1 MKKINSWKLGAA
13 LLMAAGSAC
22 AAVTSVTWSTNN
34 ATRTYTYTR
43 GTAITPDTA
52 TIGGAL
58 VALPAGCG
66 TTPELPAGLT
76 FTQTTVNQCIISGT
90 PTATSPTTLYQVHF
104 KGAANASDSI
114 TFMTITVG
122 PVTNLNYG
130 TKVIAATVGK
140 ALTAVTP
147 TITSTGTLTFT
158 ADSAL
163 PAGLSLSSTT
173 GAISGTP
180 SAAFTGRTY
189 TITAANGTQDTTR
202 TKVNI
207 KVRAAVSYS
216 AWTGHKSITVNTTG
230 QNLGAAVTNFPVLV
244 RLTGANAAVFAA
256 TKDGSGVRFTAMDS
270 VSPLPY
276 QIERWDS
283 TAKKAE
289 VWVTLPSVAA
299 TGNTTFLMHYGAP
312 TAQTS
317 ASAGA
322 ATFDTANGFQAVWH
336 MNGAAA
342 SVELDATANGYNATP
357 TGTASTTGAIGAARS
372 FDGSSYLQAMN
383 TASSRLN
390 FPLSSAWTI
399 AAWVT
404 SSATQRLSVVTKSNY
419 QYALQTAYSAAQWEV
434 VERLS
439 VFQPGTTTVIRGG
452 WPHAYSPV
460 DSLKGAGV
468 WSHVVGVRKAAGMYV
483 YVNGNL
489 VGDNL
494 PGGAGLAGFNSDNVV
509 AAQQANDVVIG
520 AMFENSTASMTRGWD
535 SNIDDVQMSDVARD
549 SNFIRLSYAT
559 QRPTGA
565 VVSVEGTVATVPD
578 APTGVTGA
586 KGSAAGSIV
595 VTWVAP
601 ANDGGSV
608 ITGYKVTAN
617 DTAKTCTATA
627 PAVTCTITGLTSG
640 TAYTFTV
647 KATNAVGTSAAS
659 AASASVTGI
668 VSSARL
674 ASNTFAASVRN
685 GAVAFSLPAGVQAG
699 HIVIA
704 DMRGRQVW
712 AMNVTNGKASWN
724 GVLANGKPLNNGTY
738 LVRFTGSNAKIWES
752 KLAYV
757 H

>member
-1 MKKINSWKLGAA
+1 VKKINSWKLGAA
-13 LLMAAGSAC
+13 LLLAAGSTF
-22 AAVTSVTWSTNN
+22 AAVTSVTWSSNN

-66 TTPELPAGLT
+66 TTPDLPAGLT
-76 FTQTTVNQCIISGT
+76 LTQTTVNQCVISGT

-130 TKVIAATVGK
+130 TKVINATVGK
-140 ALTAVTP
+140 SLTAVTP
-147 TITSTGTLTFT
+147 TLVSTGTLTFT

-180 SAAFTGRTY
+180 SAAFAGRTY
-189 TITAANGTQDTTR
+189 LITAANGTQDTTR
-202 TKVNI
+202 AKVNI

-216 AWTGHKSITVNTTG
+216 AWTGHKTITVNTTG
-230 QNLGAAVTNFPVLV
+230 QNIGAAVTNFPVLV

-256 TKDGSGVRFTAMDS
+256 TKNGSGVRFTAMDS

-312 TAQTS
+312 AAQTT

-322 ATFDTANGFQAVWH
+322 STFDTANGFQAVWH
-336 MNGAAA
+336 MNAAA
-342 SVELDATANGYNATP
+342 AADSEKDATANGYTAVP
-357 TGTASTTGAIGAARS
+357 TGTTIAAGAIGTARA
-372 FDGSSYLQAMN
+372 FDGSSYLTAIN

-439 VFQPGTTTVIRGG
+439 VLQPGTATVIRGG

-460 DSLKGAGV
+460 DSLKAAGI
-468 WSHVVGVRKAAGMYV
+468 WTHVVGVRKAAGMYV

-494 PGGAGLAGFNSDNVV
+494 TGAGFNYDNVV
-509 AAQQANDVVIG
+509 AAQTANDVVIG
-520 AMFENSTASMTRGWD
+520 AMFENATASMTRGWD
-535 SNIDDVQMSDVARD
+535 SNIDDIQMSDVARD

-559 QRPTGA
+559 QRPAST
-565 VVSVEGTVATVPD
+565 VVSVEGSVATVPD
-578 APTGVTGA
+578 APTTVTGA

-601 ANDGGSV
+601 ANDGGSA

-617 DTAKTCTATA
+617 DTSKTCTATA
-627 PAVTCTITGLTSG
+627 PAVTCTISGLAAGS
-640 TAYTFTV
+640 YTFTV
-647 KATNAVGTSAAS
+647 KATNSVGTSVAS

-668 VSSARL
+668 VLSARL
-674 ASNTFAASVRN
+674 ASSTFTASMLN
-685 GAVAFSLPAGVQAG
+685 GGVAFSLPAGVQAG
-699 HIVIA
+699 HLVIA

-712 AMNVTNGKASWN
+712 AMNVTNSKASWN
-724 GVLANGKPLNNGTY
+724 GILANGKPMNNGTY
-738 LVRFTGSNAKIWES
+738 MVRFTGSNAKTWES
-752 KLAYV
+752 RLAYV